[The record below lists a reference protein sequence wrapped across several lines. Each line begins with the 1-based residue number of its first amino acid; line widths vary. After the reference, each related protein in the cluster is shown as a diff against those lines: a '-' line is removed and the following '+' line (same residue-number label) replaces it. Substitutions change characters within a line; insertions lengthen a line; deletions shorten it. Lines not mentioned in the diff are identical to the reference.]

1 MLKKGN
7 IYKVLGF
14 WISMFGWLFG
24 RKVVDG
30 LKRDVSHSFSAVKQ
44 DIDKIGEWI
53 KHLHTQDGSHK
64 NDLATL
70 KRDIDMIKKDL
81 YELRKELQNTNSMS
95 DPMIFKQLFKTSTR
109 VNPKQTAVEGVQ
121 TPVQTAVQTAD
132 LSSFSV
138 MERAL
143 VYILL
148 NSDLKLSYDDLAAMM
163 GKSRA
168 TVRGQINSIKQK
180 NEGLVL
186 EQVERNGKKRVYIP
200 EDLKDKMLKN
210 VKVKAKDKRR

>member
-1 MLKKGN
+1 
-7 IYKVLGF
+7 
-14 WISMFGWLFG
+14 MFGWLFG
-24 RKVVDG
+24 KKKVIDT
-30 LKRDVSHSFSAVKQ
+30 LKRDVTHSFSAVKQ

-64 NDLATL
+64 DGLSTL
-70 KRDIDMIKKDL
+70 KREIETIKKDV
-81 YELRKELQNTNSMS
+81 YELRKELQNMNSMN
-95 DPMIFKQLFKTSTR
+95 DPEMFKQLFKTSTR
-109 VNPKQTAVEGVQ
+109 ANPKQTAVEGVQ

-148 NSDLKLSYDDLAAMM
+148 NTDLKLSYDDLAAMM

-168 TVRGQINSIKQK
+168 TVRGQINAIRQK
-180 NEGLVL
+180 NAELIL

-200 EDLKDKMLKN
+200 EDLKEKMLKN
-210 VKVKAKDKRR
+210 VKVKIKEKRK